1 MNSSITDTA
10 DTLSMA
16 TVVGGYFGITS
27 GTILVLFVLYR
38 GLSGLSG
45 KRLVADC
52 STRKGEVGFAI
63 RVVPSTPPIEAKS
76 IQSESVSVSASRC
89 FATEGLTRTR
99 RISRDVLLYTCG
111 IAAGKQQ

>member
-45 KRLVADC
+45 KRLVTDC
-52 STRKGEVGFAI
+52 SARNGEVGFAI
-63 RVVPSTPPIEAKS
+63 RIVPSTPPIEAKS
-76 IQSESVSVSASRC
+76 IQSESVSASGPGETPVVASVSLELQAVPKTS
-89 FATEGLTRTR
+89 
-99 RISRDVLLYTCG
+99 
-111 IAAGKQQ
+111 

>member
-1 MNSSITDTA
+1 MNSSITDITNP
-10 DTLSMA
+10 LSMA
-16 TVVGGYFGITS
+16 TVVGGYFGISS
-27 GTILVLFVLYR
+27 GTILLLFVLYR

-76 IQSESVSVSASRC
+76 IQSESVSASASGPVE
-89 FATEGLTRTR
+89 TP
-99 RISRDVLLYTCG
+99 V
-111 IAAGKQQ
+111 AGSVSLEVQVVPKTS